1 MQELD
6 YQAIGQRIRAERQKN
21 KMTQER
27 LGELC
32 GLSTAHIGHIE
43 RGTRVPSLQTLC
55 QIASALDVSVDF
67 LLRDSFSEPRQVLA
81 AVGSQLRGKS
91 DAQVRA
97 FLNAV
102 KALADKID
110 ELSDPHSTERSR
122 RCPRLRA

>member
-6 YQAIGQRIRAERQKN
+6 YRAIGQRIRAERQKN

-32 GLSTAHIGHIE
+32 GLSTAHVGHIE

-55 QIASALDVSVDF
+55 QIASTLDVSVDF
-67 LLRDSFSEPRQVLA
+67 LLLDSLNEPRQVLA

-110 ELSDPHSTERSR
+110 EL
-122 RCPRLRA
+122 